1 MNFDDFKGHIYL
13 VDDDPSICRSL
24 AFTLSSSNYSV
35 QTFESPSAFL
45 RDSLPISPAVI
56 LLDMRMPG
64 MSGVELQASL
74 IEKGRETPIIFI
86 SGESQSVEI
95 IRAMKG
101 SPIEFLWK
109 PFQIQALI
117 DAIDRGLVLDLQR
130 RDAFI
135 RRDAVRR
142 KFAELSS
149 REREVFGLMLE
160 GHSNKGIS
168 EKLDILPDTVKKH
181 RANVLQKMQVL
192 QLADLMTMCKGLDIQ
207 SFRL

>member
-1 MNFDDFKGHIYL
+1 MSNPARGHVYV
-13 VDDDPSICRSL
+13 VDDNPDIRFYL
-24 AFTLSSSNYSV
+24 TDLLRQMGYTVEEFAGAN
-35 QTFESPSAFL
+35 AFL
-45 RDSLPISPAVI
+45 QQSMDISPAV
-56 LLDMRMPG
+56 LVLDVRMPG
-64 MSGVELQASL
+64 MSGIELQEQL
-74 IEKGRETPIIFI
+74 QTLGRPTPIIFI

-117 DAIDRGLVLDLQR
+117 DAIDRGLLVDLQR

-142 KFAELSS
+142 KFADLSA
-149 REREVFGLMLE
+149 REREVFVLMLE

-168 EKLDILPDTVKKH
+168 ERLDILPDTVKKH

-192 QLADLMTMCKGLDIQ
+192 QLADLMTLCKGVDIQ
-207 SFRL
+207 ALQT